1 MTDRERPL
9 AVVNSVA
16 PIRICDNGCWTDTWF
31 AGHGQVFNVAV
42 YPYAEVQVKVRRAR
56 GEESR
61 VVLHAE
67 NFGRPY
73 AVRHVGPP

>member
-1 MTDRERPL
+1 MTEPTERPL

-42 YPYAEVQVKVRRAR
+42 YPYAVEPRRDR
-56 GEESR
+56 G
-61 VVLHAE
+61 
-67 NFGRPY
+67 
-73 AVRHVGPP
+73 